1 LSYAVNF
8 FSKIFSQSIQ
18 EIVTSLTLSIFVE
31 IRFECFKIYYEFIDA
46 LRRLLLDVLIFS
58 EESETAVLRILDKID
73 QILSKLLSVLFLDFV
88 FIFVLVA
95 LLSRRR
101 CIAEKLLNSTNLC
114 NFF

>member
-1 LSYAVNF
+1 M
-8 FSKIFSQSIQ
+8 Q

-31 IRFECFKIYYEFIDA
+31 IRFECFKIYYKFIDA

-58 EESETAVLRILDKID
+58 KKSEKAVLRILDKID
-73 QILSKLLSVLFLDFV
+73 QIFNKLFSVLFFDFV

-95 LLSRRR
+95 FLSRRR
-101 CIAEKLLNSTNLC
+101 CIAEKLLNSTNFC